1 MKDLLLFISV
11 IYSSCAVAQNPERIN
26 VNIKQIESEEQ
37 IVLKYDT
44 VKNYVWEV
52 SFPFEYEIRD
62 QTPTGTWVRDAS
74 FYYSAEFVGYPFT
87 EAGWM
92 GIPSW
97 MKFDGKYR
105 LRPDSMELK
114 GKRYPNPTY
123 YLVLSMHRI
132 QENSD
137 IQDSLVQYIPE
148 IKKTKDRTL
157 SVGTLKEFKEKH
169 PQLTERFLKGD
180 SVSVRGYNKQI
191 KHFESI
197 RLPIEY

>member
-62 QTPTGTWVRDAS
+62 QTPTGIWVRGAS
-74 FYYSAEFVGYPFT
+74 FYYTAEFLYRFT
-87 EAGWM
+87 EPGWM
-92 GIPSW
+92 GVPHM

-105 LRPDSMELK
+105 LRPDPMELK
-114 GKRYPNPTY
+114 GKKYPNPTY
-123 YLVLSMHRI
+123 YLVSSMHRI
-132 QENSD
+132 QEKSD

-180 SVSVRGYNKQI
+180 SVSIEGYNKQTKYYEWI
-191 KHFESI
+191 N
-197 RLPIEY
+197 LPIEY